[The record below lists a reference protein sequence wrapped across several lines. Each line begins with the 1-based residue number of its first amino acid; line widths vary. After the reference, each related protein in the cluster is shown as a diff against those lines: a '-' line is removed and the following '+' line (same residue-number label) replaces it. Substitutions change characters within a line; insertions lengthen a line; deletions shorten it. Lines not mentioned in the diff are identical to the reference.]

1 MNAVSCVAQ
10 VATVSALPAEDIVVL
25 ASGTPWHVPWELMM
39 IGPFVSCGLLDGDVI
54 RHVTVP
60 AMIASAVRQ
69 GSAPDALLVAGDY
82 PTLPVFPAG
91 TPVLDA
97 AASVVESGW
106 DLAIVMADEPRVI
119 TARSV
124 YRALVVPSVVRGRTA
139 VPMPSSPMSGVT
151 NTL

>member
-1 MNAVSCVAQ
+1 MTAVSCPPQ
-10 VATVSALPAEDIVVL
+10 VATVSALPTEDIVVL

-39 IGPFVSCGLLDGDVI
+39 VGPFVSCGLLDGRLI

-60 AMIASAVRQ
+60 TMIASAVRQ
-69 GSAPDALLVAGDY
+69 GSAPDAALVPADY
-82 PTLPVFPAG
+82 RALPVFPAEM
-91 TPVLDA
+91 PVLDA

-124 YRALVVPSVVRGRTA
+124 YRALVVPPAIRGRMA
-139 VPMPSSPMSGVT
+139 MVMPMPRAKDVR
-151 NTL
+151 

>member
-1 MNAVSCVAQ
+1 MTAVSCPTQVDTVA
-10 VATVSALPAEDIVVL
+10 ALPAEDIVVL
-25 ASGTPWHVPWELMM
+25 ASSTPWHVPWELMM
-39 IGPFVSCGLLDGDVI
+39 MGPFVSCGLMDGGFI

-69 GSAPDALLVAGDY
+69 GSAPDALLVPGDY
-82 PTLPVFPAG
+82 PTLPVFPSE

-97 AASVVESGW
+97 AASVVASGW

-124 YRALVVPSVVRGRTA
+124 YRALVVPADVRGRSA
-139 VPMPSSPMSGVT
+139 APMPVET
-151 NTL
+151 NCP